1 MRILVVDDS
10 KIMRMKLKS
19 VISGAGIPVTA
30 LLEAEHGR
38 EALSIM
44 DRQPVDLVF
53 TDINMPEMD
62 GREFLR
68 ELSSRTFAHPVYR
81 VVCTTETP
89 QALRDELNGTAL
101 TSTSRNPSAPKPYGA
116 PSLRLMPTEPDKRPS
131 RAQHGDDPM
140 YKHRRHSCYA
150 T

>member
-89 QALRDELNGTAL
+89 QALRDELNGYGVDLYVEKPFSPEAVRSAL
-101 TSTSRNPSAPKPYGA
+101 AAAHANRT
-116 PSLRLMPTEPDKRPS
+116 
-131 RAQHGDDPM
+131 
-140 YKHRRHSCYA
+140 
-150 T
+150 